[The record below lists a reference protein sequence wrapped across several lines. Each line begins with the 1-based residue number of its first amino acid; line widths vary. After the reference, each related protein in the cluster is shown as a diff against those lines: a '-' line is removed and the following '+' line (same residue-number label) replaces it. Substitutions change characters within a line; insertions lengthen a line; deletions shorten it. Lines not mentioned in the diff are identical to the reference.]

1 MHTLQTFFWEI
12 PCQRWPYFFR
22 LEEGHGEIFDF
33 ARLKAYEKA
42 FLLQLIIKSKK
53 KLIGLLEL

>member
-53 KLIGLLEL
+53 N